1 VFAPTVLGRLHFTR
15 TSLRSPPHN
24 KSVIAH
30 EFGRP
35 YLKLNLIN
43 YVVASDGGSI
53 ALSFSADGNSEYWVS
68 LDKGIDSPTK
78 NRIFTSEY
86 NEVPLTSDQE
96 KQLLQYL
103 EVADN
108 SIDGGAEILQEVG
121 GIIRCR

>member
-1 VFAPTVLGRLHFTR
+1 
-15 TSLRSPPHN
+15 
-24 KSVIAH
+24 
-30 EFGRP
+30 
-35 YLKLNLIN
+35 LKLNLIN